1 MRLQV
6 MARLAISF
14 ALGWLLAG
22 GTATAHDE
30 ALVAAAKAEGQVA
43 VYGCDPLQTP
53 IYIEQFKKLYPD
65 IKVTSYLAGCW
76 QIYNRHVSER
86 SAGRQVADVFFSI
99 DDAMSKAQAEKL
111 LQPYRSPELGN
122 FPKVAVPEGK
132 DYVLAK
138 ILIFGITSNRD
149 FVKGISLPKDWIDFA
164 TPQLAWKGLISYY
177 DPRTSS
183 AAFSLL
189 AALHQNLGPDKT
201 ASIYEGLVASGAALA
216 PTTPAGLSKLLSGEQ
231 PIMFYS
237 VNNHFGG
244 AVAKGAPL
252 DFTLPTSGTVAI
264 NFAIAPLAGAPHP
277 AAAKLFI
284 DFMLNEAQG
293 TIADAN
299 EYALKIGSKPP
310 SGLPPLDKIKLLPL
324 DVEKALAQQKD
335 LIDWWQNVTG
345 VH

>member
-1 MRLQV
+1 MRQQV
-6 MARLAISF
+6 TVRLALLI
-14 ALGWLLAG
+14 ALGWMLASG
-22 GTATAHDE
+22 PAAARDE
-30 ALVAAAKAEGQVA
+30 ALIAAAKSEGQVT

-53 IYIEQFKKLYPD
+53 VYIEQFKRLYPE
-65 IKVTSYLAGCW
+65 IRVTSYLAGCW
-76 QIYNRHVSER
+76 QIYNRHTSER
-86 SAGRQVADVFFSI
+86 AAGRQVADVFFSI
-99 DDAMSKAQAEKL
+99 DDAMSKAQAEHL
-111 LQPYRSPELGN
+111 LQPYRSPELEH

-138 ILIFGITSNRD
+138 ILIFGITTNRD
-149 FVKGISLPKDWIDFA
+149 FVKGIALPKDWIDFA
-164 TPQLAWKGLISYY
+164 TPDLAWKGLISYY

-189 AALHQNLGPDKT
+189 AALNQNLGPDKT
-201 ASIYEGLVASGAALA
+201 AAIYKGLVASGAALA

-252 DFTLPTSGTVAI
+252 DFTLPASGTVAI

-284 DFMLNEAQG
+284 DFMLNEAQR

-299 EYALKIGSKPP
+299 EYALRTGSKSPN
-310 SGLPPLDKIKLLPL
+310 GLPPLDKIKLLPL
-324 DVEKALAQQKD
+324 DVEKALAQQKE

-345 VH
+345 IH